1 MRIFFFITSCFLS
14 SAFLIFPRPE
24 EKVSKKADL
33 STLAEVHDPENLSK
47 NEEIFEY

>member
-24 EKVSKKADL
+24 ENVSKKADL

-47 NEEIFEY
+47 NEEIF